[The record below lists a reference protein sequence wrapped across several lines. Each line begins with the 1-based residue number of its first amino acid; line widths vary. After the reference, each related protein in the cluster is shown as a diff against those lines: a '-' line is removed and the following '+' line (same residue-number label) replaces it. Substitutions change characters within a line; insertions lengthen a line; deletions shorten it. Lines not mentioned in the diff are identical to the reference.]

1 MLKVTWVLIVVYL
14 SVSGCANINTCSNRE
29 TVNNAFCPYSIRNQ
43 GLDIIDNTT
52 EPEIKICMPMAVNAR
67 TFVVGKQDGE
77 LRVKRMYEDIVSPQL
92 AYGEDVVISDGKCF
106 WNPHLDRTAMIC
118 GWEDENCSSPF
129 SRISFEGAAGTAILV
144 TYVATGGLALLL
156 GLKNEV
162 ISASV
167 FQDIVRDL
175 SIPVYFEDTAS
186 LPGVAKTRLSIVKVE
201 GGDRVSIPAG
211 SFVRYHNKT
220 LFKPFA
226 GRITEGRIEPFYKT
240 KNDLIFLT
248 NTPVALYAEAK
259 NAISHFAEGSL
270 LNHDDYLVTKDR
282 RVIYLDNDQGKGF
295 IDGTGVTKIV
305 DSAGNLVVT
314 SAEAELKASLN
325 GQVVDMIGMGT
336 NIGSLLFVPTLGLY
350 RVQSEY
356 GRGWIDRASVM
367 NIEFEEL
374 DETFVA
380 LHDTPVTQSPRGEK
394 PVGFFFEGEET
405 AISKKVKGSDLY
417 VIETE
422 HMRGYVRGENLLKLE
437 RSEGAGWAAFENT
450 PLLQAP
456 GGTKIGEISAQGS
469 LESLAEAGVYSK
481 VRVKSTGQTGWITR
495 DALTAVKP
503 DRYPPALE
511 IVNTSRDGNKFII
524 RGFVMDD
531 TRVASVTINGRPVDL
546 IPATAPDSDYPS
558 EDAYA
563 FFFSYA
569 LPDGMYLST
578 LHVIAQDKESKVS
591 ELTFTVKDDTRASAL
606 TARTDWSAFPLPK
619 KSAAVQEE
627 GFPRLFYSLAI
638 ADENKNGVFEA
649 GENIALSL
657 RAVNSGTGTAHAVR
671 LEVQNAL
678 SMDLPPAID
687 LGDIGPGQTLE
698 KTFPFRLP
706 HKISG
711 DRVIMTHLLDRQG
724 YAASPKALSFV
735 AVDHELP
742 KLSVRY
748 ALNDA
753 DGKLH
758 AGEEAKMFIYLTNEG
773 GPARDISVDICCP
786 EEIVITGGEQRS
798 KITLLPKG
806 ESKELQISILA
817 PSRYA
822 ERSKNIPFRISLHS
836 PTMNLEK
843 NIQIPLGE

>member
-1 MLKVTWVLIVVYL
+1 MMGWKRSSGQRWICWQEKHRRTAPHVIIARCLFPFTTIIVRSPDELKVLIKHPGTAFTMGNGNRRLSASRSSPSPSIPPPSRGRRFGKRNFQVKKTYMRKVTWVLIFAYL
-14 SVSGCANINTCSNRE
+14 SVSGCAGINTCSDQE
-29 TVNNAFCPYSIRNQ
+29 TVNKAFCPYSIRNQ
-43 GLDIIDNTT
+43 GLDIIDTTT
-52 EPEIKICMPMAVNAR
+52 EPEIKICVPLAVNAR
-67 TFVVGKQDGE
+67 TFVVGTQDGE
-77 LRVKRMYEDIVSPQL
+77 LRVKSMYEDIVSPQL

-106 WNPHLDRTAMIC
+106 WNPHLDRKAMIC

-162 ISASV
+162 ISTSV

-220 LFKPFA
+220 VFKPFA
-226 GRITEGRIEPFYKT
+226 GRIMEGRIEPLYKT
-240 KNDLIFLT
+240 RNDLIFLT

-259 NAISHFAEGSL
+259 NAVSHFPEGSL

-282 RVIYLDNDQGKGF
+282 RVIYVDHDQGRGF
-295 IDGTGVTKIV
+295 LDGTDLAKIV

-325 GQVVDMIGMGT
+325 GQVVDTIGMGT
-336 NIGSLLFVPTLGLY
+336 NIGSLLFVPTLGVY

-367 NIEFEEL
+367 TIEFEEV
-374 DETFVA
+374 DEMFIA
-380 LHDTPVTQSPRGEK
+380 LRDTPIIQSPRGEK
-394 PVGFFFEGEET
+394 AVGFLFEGEET

-437 RSEGAGWAAFENT
+437 RSEGAGWAAFENM

-456 GGTKIGEISAQGS
+456 GGTKIGEIPAQGP

-495 DALTAVKP
+495 DALTEAMAGS
-503 DRYPPALE
+503 DGTAL
-511 IVNTSRDGNKFII
+511 
-524 RGFVMDD
+524 
-531 TRVASVTINGRPVDL
+531 
-546 IPATAPDSDYPS
+546 
-558 EDAYA
+558 
-563 FFFSYA
+563 
-569 LPDGMYLST
+569 
-578 LHVIAQDKESKVS
+578 
-591 ELTFTVKDDTRASAL
+591 
-606 TARTDWSAFPLPK
+606 PLPK

-638 ADENKNGVFEA
+638 VDENKNGIFEA
-649 GENIALSL
+649 GENIALFM
-657 RAVNSGTGTAHAVR
+657 RAVNSGMGTAHAVR
-671 LEVQNAL
+671 LEVQDAL
-678 SMDLPPAID
+678 SLDLPPAID
-687 LGDIGPGQTLE
+687 LGDIRPGQTLE

-711 DRVIMTHLLDRQG
+711 DRVVMTHLLDRQG

-753 DGKLH
+753 DGRLH

-798 KITLLPKG
+798 KIMLLPKG

-822 ERSKNIPFRISLHS
+822 ERSKSIPFRISLHS
-836 PTMNLEK
+836 PTVNMEK